1 MSREMLSTPGD
12 DSLALRILE
21 IARRRAML
29 AAAVFAVVLAAAVS
43 FAMYLP
49 DLYKSTALV
58 VVERSISETVV
69 RTPVA
74 GELESRLYVIKQE
87 ILSRERLIALIE
99 RFNLYP
105 DLRRRAGMEEVLTQ
119 ARNDIAVQP
128 AGPEQVSGRTKTVS
142 FTLSYTGD
150 SRDSVAE
157 VTNAVAAFYVQQN
170 QDMRTQEATRTT
182 EFLKEQ
188 LAEAKAQL
196 DRHDGAMK
204 AFTDRY
210 TGQLPQQVGVNLATL
225 ERLNTQLRLNGESQI
240 RIIEQRDKLFDG
252 LQDPAVVARVSGG
265 SEISPE
271 GIERLKNIEEIKL
284 QLSQAEAQFTEKHPD
299 VVRLREQLVV
309 MEREYKSAEAEEGR
323 KRKEAEE
330 AAAAARIGASDPNA
344 PTPQVRRRTIE
355 NLGTELEK
363 LRQEEAGI
371 RQAISGFEQRLE
383 SSPQRQQD
391 YALITRD
398 YAAAKDQYDSLL
410 KRYDEA
416 QLTQSLETDR
426 AGETFRVLE
435 PALPPEG
442 PAAPNRFRLL
452 IMGLLLA
459 AAAAAVVVLIREQFD
474 TAFHTV
480 DQLRDYT
487 TVPVLV
493 SIPPIG
499 PSTTNHRLKFAFA
512 TASTLAAVALVA
524 TTAAYLARDNAQLAR
539 MIAF

>member
-1 MSREMLSTPGD
+1 MSREMLSTHGD

-188 LAEAKAQL
+188 LSEAKAQL

-252 LQDPAVVARVSGG
+252 LQDPGVVARASGG

-299 VVRLREQLVV
+299 VVRLREQLAV
-309 MEREYKSAEAEEGR
+309 MEREYKSAEAAEGR

-363 LRQEEAGI
+363 LRQEEASI
-371 RQAISGFEQRLE
+371 RQTIIGFEQRLE

-459 AAAAAVVVLIREQFD
+459 AATAAVAVLIREQFD

-512 TASTLAAVALVA
+512 TVSTLAAVALVA